1 MRNSIFLL
9 ALLLVVP
16 LGCVKETEP
25 ETECDDGKD
34 NDLDGLYD
42 CDDPS
47 CAGLADCPPAPG
59 DDDDATP
66 GDDDDTTPGDDDDTT
81 PSDDDDSSVADDD
94 DVTPGDDDDATP
106 GDDDDSAATDD
117 DDDSGAGDDDDTYIG
132 GPPPADFTLEDGN
145 DTSDTYGQTFTL
157 SAMVG
162 QPVVIY
168 FGFTTCGACQY
179 CADALQALWDG
190 HANWHGAAQI
200 WLLNAAGYDPS
211 YVDMVDGFHL
221 PILTDDATQNVWTN
235 WNALQGNVYVI
246 HPDGTIYHFDDHL
259 QCPGDANTIAG
270 YLDILVGP

>member
-1 MRNSIFLL
+1 MRTSLLLL
-9 ALLLVVP
+9 ALALVLPV
-16 LGCVKETEP
+16 GCVKETDP
-25 ETECDDGKD
+25 EAECDDGED

-66 GDDDDTTPGDDDDTT
+66 GDDDDTTHGDDDDLVPDDDDDATL
-81 PSDDDDSSVADDD
+81 PDDDDSA
-94 DVTPGDDDDATP
+94 PGDDDDATP
-106 GDDDDSAATDD
+106 DDDDSAVGD

-145 DTSDTYGQTFTL
+145 DTSGTYGQTFTL

-179 CADALQALWDG
+179 CADALQALWNG
-190 HANWHGAAQI
+190 HANWHGNAQI

-211 YVDMVDGFHL
+211 YYDMVDDFHL
-221 PILTDDATQNVWTN
+221 PILTDDATQQVWNN
-235 WNALQGNVYVI
+235 WNALQGNVFVI
-246 HPDGTIYHFDDHL
+246 HPDGTLYHFDDYL
-259 QCPGDANTIAG
+259 QCPDDANTIAS